1 MKYGFVYIWR
11 DRKYNRYY
19 IGSHW
24 GREDDGYICS
34 SPWMKISYQNR
45 PLDFK
50 RRIIEKNIK
59 DRKELFEKE
68 LYWLSMI
75 KPNEVKPLNTN
86 PKYYNLNIRN
96 NEHWLKYPDKIKSI
110 GQKISA
116 KKTGISTGPCSEEK
130 RQKIREATTG
140 VKKTY
145 TEESYQRLVDTH
157 KGSKH
162 TQEWKDANGIRMADQ
177 WASGKRKG
185 KEFQTEESNRKR
197 SEAMKGRNVTIPT
210 EESRKKQ
217 SEKKKIYWQNVK
229 AGLIPPRK
237 PRNKKEKV
245 NSPFLL

>member
-1 MKYGFVYIWR
+1 MSKDKYGFVYIWR
-11 DRKYNRYY
+11 DRKHKRYY
-19 IGSHW
+19 IGAHW
-24 GREDDGYICS
+24 GRKDDGYICS
-34 SPWMKISYQNR
+34 STWMLQAYKRR
-45 PLDFK
+45 PEDFK
-50 RRIIEKNIK
+50 RRILKNFYTNKI
-59 DRKELFEKE
+59 DMFNEEQRYLQ
-68 LYWLSMI
+68 MI
-75 KPNEVKPLNTN
+75 KSEEIKIR
-86 PKYYNLNIRN
+86 YYNLFT
-96 NEHWLKYPDKIKSI
+96 HGTKPWFAYPEKVKSI

-237 PRNKKEKV
+237 PRNKKEKI